1 MSLSSP
7 HFAAVD
13 WGTSNMRVWLMT
25 GGGAVLGEARGE
37 EGLTRVQDRNFEGV
51 LEAKLAVLGA
61 PPALPVIICGMA
73 GSKQGWVEAA
83 YVETPAALGDVIR
96 HAAKVP
102 HASRDIR
109 ILPGIS
115 HTDADAPSVMRGEET
130 QLLGLPSHKGSQ
142 TVCMPGTHCKWVA
155 LKGDIVVS
163 FATFL
168 TGELFHLLS
177 TASLL
182 KHSVDPAAKTEPDH
196 PDFRAACAKMLAEPS
211 ELTANLFAIRAAGL
225 LHGLDMECASARL
238 SGLLIG
244 AEIGSA
250 RTRFGKGG
258 LTLVR
263 SGRLG
268 RLYEAVLALADIPFD
283 PVDAEDTVKAGLV
296 TAAKAIWPQGDL
308 R

>member
-1 MSLSSP
+1 MPAASP
-7 HFAAVD
+7 QFAAVD
-13 WGTSNMRVWLMT
+13 WGTSNMRVWLMAGDGT
-25 GGGAVLGEARGE
+25 VLGETRGE

-51 LEAKLAVLGA
+51 LEAKLAALGA

-83 YVETPAALGDVIR
+83 YVETPAPLGDVMR
-96 HAAKVP
+96 HTVKVP
-102 HASRDIR
+102 HARRDIR

-115 HTDADAPSVMRGEET
+115 HDDADAPSVMRGEET
-130 QLLGLPSHKGSQ
+130 QLLGLQSHHGNQ

-155 LKGDIVVS
+155 LKGDVVVS
-163 FATFL
+163 FATYL
-168 TGELFHLLS
+168 TGELFQLFS

-196 PDFRAACAKMLAEPS
+196 ADFRAACAKMLAQPG

-225 LHGLDMECASARL
+225 LHGLDMERASARL

-250 RTRFGKGG
+250 RTRFGKDR

-268 RLYEAVLALADIPFD
+268 RLYEAALALAGIAFD
-283 PVDAEDTVKAGLV
+283 PVDAEDAVKAGLLA
-296 TAAKAIWPQGDL
+296 AAKAIWPEGDL

>member
-1 MSLSSP
+1 MSSSSP

-13 WGTSNMRVWLMT
+13 WGTSNMRLWLMA
-25 GGGAVLGEARGE
+25 GDGAVLGEARGE

-51 LEAKLAVLGA
+51 LEAKLAALGA
-61 PPALPVIICGMA
+61 PAALPVIICGMA
-73 GSKQGWVEAA
+73 GSKQGWLEAA
-83 YVETPAALGDVIR
+83 YIETAAALGDVMR
-96 HAAKVP
+96 HAVKVP

-115 HTDADAPSVMRGEET
+115 HNDADEPSVMRGEET
-130 QLLGLPSHKGSQ
+130 QLLGVPSHKGGQ

-155 LKGDIVVS
+155 LEADVVVS
-163 FATFL
+163 FATYL

-196 PDFRAACAKMLAEPS
+196 PDFRAACAKMLAQPG

-225 LHGLDMECASARL
+225 LHGLGPDRASARL

-250 RTRFGKGG
+250 RTHFGKDR

-268 RLYEAVLALADIPFD
+268 RLYEAALALAEIPFD
-283 PVDAEDTVKAGLV
+283 PVDAEDTVKAGLAA
-296 TAAKAIWPQGDL
+296 AAKAIWPQGDL
-308 R
+308 G

>member
-1 MSLSSP
+1 MPAASP
-7 HFAAVD
+7 QFAAVD
-13 WGTSNMRVWLMT
+13 WGTSNMRVWLMAGDGT
-25 GGGAVLGEARGE
+25 VLGETRGE

-51 LEAKLAVLGA
+51 LEAKLAALGA

-83 YVETPAALGDVIR
+83 YVETPAPLGDVMR
-96 HAAKVP
+96 HAVKVP
-102 HASRDIR
+102 HARRDIR

-115 HTDADAPSVMRGEET
+115 HDDADAPSVMRGEET
-130 QLLGLPSHKGSQ
+130 QLLGLQSHHGNQ

-155 LKGDIVVS
+155 LKGDVVVS
-163 FATFL
+163 FATYL
-168 TGELFHLLS
+168 TGELFQLFS

-196 PDFRAACAKMLAEPS
+196 PDFRAACAKMLAQPG

-225 LHGLDMECASARL
+225 LHGLDMERASARL

-250 RTRFGKGG
+250 RTRFGKDR

-268 RLYEAVLALADIPFD
+268 RLYEAALALAGIAFD
-283 PVDAEDTVKAGLV
+283 PVDAEDAVKAGLLA
-296 TAAKAIWPQGDL
+296 AAKAIWPEGDL